1 MPHKRTVNQE
11 AVRVAKAATN
21 WPNRKVGE
29 GGKNEREKNE
39 SNREGINQEC
49 RLIDLEPPPAPF
61 CSYVTTPFALMQAA
75 FLELLPGTT
84 YKVLRSAG
92 LQASLFPPPVS
103 S

>member
-49 RLIDLEPPPAPF
+49 RLIGAP
-61 CSYVTTPFALMQAA
+61 STNI
-75 FLELLPGTT
+75 PGF
-84 YKVLRSAG
+84 SFG
-92 LQASLFPPPVS
+92 
-103 S
+103 